1 MTMKQM
7 DKVSS
12 VLQQMVNTWREV
24 TFAGILRIP
33 FPAGMPAVVD
43 NPPESHRDRTA
54 LLQSIRSR
62 MQAGPVSS
70 SL

>member
-1 MTMKQM
+1 MKRI
-7 DKVSS
+7 DKVFI
-12 VLQQMVNTWREV
+12 VLHQMANTWREV
-24 TFAGILRIP
+24 TFAGIVRIP
-33 FPAGMPAVVD
+33 FPAEMPAVSG

-54 LLQSIRSR
+54 LLQSIHSR